1 MRVRRGDFSLFYD
14 RWLEEVSICEA
25 LDYAHISDTHLGV
38 KNYLIHDTWQWKNIA
53 TPLPPDLKN
62 KLLSVVLDDTTDDD
76 RSSNSG
82 YMHVICES
90 NSKNALNLINN
101 QDSALHPH
109 ASLINRIHSFLD
121 KP

>member
-14 RWLEEVSICEA
+14 RWLEEVPICEA
-25 LDYAHISDTHLGV
+25 LDYAHITDTHLGV

-76 RSSNSG
+76 R
-82 YMHVICES
+82 CCTLES
-90 NSKNALNLINN
+90 NFHCDLFHLICL
-101 QDSALHPH
+101 AIFGYLTCLLFIRP
-109 ASLINRIHSFLD
+109 F
-121 KP
+121 

>member
-1 MRVRRGDFSLFYD
+1 MEAYLLVLVGEFGELGIQRPLTTRSSLSGNLGDYD
-14 RWLEEVSICEA
+14 FGSILCDSWGRWLVGYSA
-25 LDYAHISDTHLGV
+25 
-38 KNYLIHDTWQWKNIA
+38 
-53 TPLPPDLKN
+53 
-62 KLLSVVLDDTTDDD
+62 
-76 RSSNSG
+76 SNSG